1 MSLKKVPLI
10 ALILLTISGCGEQ
23 SKPYATVRIDKP
35 VLIVPT
41 PPELSM
47 RPVTWKVIAGAD
59 NYIALDTVSYEN
71 LALNMQD
78 IRAYILNQQSIIK
91 AYKDYYE

>member
-1 MSLKKVPLI
+1 
-10 ALILLTISGCGEQ
+10 
-23 SKPYATVRIDKP
+23 
-35 VLIVPT
+35 
-41 PPELSM
+41 M